1 MKYEIIEPCASCEYS
16 DIHILNHYV
25 FDDVC
30 DVPEE
35 GTGTQSLYCSHEQI
49 CSKLKEYEEKEKFDV
64 LKKGFNIPKHSGKLP
79 FSISPG
85 PDEKLHDIIFDD
97 RGEAEKLADALNK
110 LMDKYNFVSVA
121 DVHEL
126 VEKPVCGDEYTIG
139 WSDRVFDITRDVC
152 EKPYHYIYR
161 VDTEITHNRKK
172 QYICGTW
179 ISVDDHLPD
188 KDKYDW
194 VLVQTWIDDVFGMPH
209 IAELRDGKW
218 YDTEADGDMES
229 TYMIKVTHWMPL
241 PPFPNGLWRD

>member
-1 MKYEIIEPCASCEYS
+1 MKYEIKEPCASCQYS

-64 LKKGFNIPKHSGKLP
+64 LK
-79 FSISPG
+79 
-85 PDEKLHDIIFDD
+85 
-97 RGEAEKLADALNK
+97 
-110 LMDKYNFVSVA
+110 
-121 DVHEL
+121 
-126 VEKPVCGDEYTIG
+126 
-139 WSDRVFDITRDVC
+139 
-152 EKPYHYIYR
+152 
-161 VDTEITHNRKK
+161 NRKK
-172 QYICGTW
+172 QDIYGTWISVDDHLPDKDIYGTW

-194 VLVQTWIDDVFGMPH
+194 VLVQNWIDDVKGYFCVPH
-209 IAELRDGKW
+209 VAELRDGKW

-229 TYMIKVTHWMPL
+229 AYMIKVTHWMPL
-241 PPFPNGLWRD
+241 PPFPKGL

>member
-1 MKYEIIEPCASCEYS
+1 MKYEIIEPCASCQYS

-64 LKKGFNIPKHSGKLP
+64 LK
-79 FSISPG
+79 
-85 PDEKLHDIIFDD
+85 
-97 RGEAEKLADALNK
+97 
-110 LMDKYNFVSVA
+110 
-121 DVHEL
+121 
-126 VEKPVCGDEYTIG
+126 
-139 WSDRVFDITRDVC
+139 
-152 EKPYHYIYR
+152 
-161 VDTEITHNRKK
+161 NRKK
-172 QYICGTW
+172 QDIYGTW

-194 VLVQTWIDDVFGMPH
+194 VLVQTWICEDFLDDVMEYFGTPH

-218 YDTEADGDMES
+218 YDTEADVDMES
-229 TYMIKVTHWMPL
+229 AYMIKVTHWMPL
-241 PPFPNGLWRD
+241 PPFPKVRCSYI

>member
-1 MKYEIIEPCASCEYS
+1 MKYEIIEPCASCQYS

-64 LKKGFNIPKHSGKLP
+64 LK
-79 FSISPG
+79 
-85 PDEKLHDIIFDD
+85 
-97 RGEAEKLADALNK
+97 
-110 LMDKYNFVSVA
+110 
-121 DVHEL
+121 
-126 VEKPVCGDEYTIG
+126 
-139 WSDRVFDITRDVC
+139 
-152 EKPYHYIYR
+152 
-161 VDTEITHNRKK
+161 NRKK
-172 QYICGTW
+172 QDIYGTW

-188 KDKYDW
+188 KYDW
-194 VLVQTWIDDVFGMPH
+194 VLVQPWICEDFLDDVVEYFGVPH

-229 TYMIKVTHWMPL
+229 AYMIKVTHWMPL
-241 PPFPNGLWRD
+241 PQIGRAHV